1 MAEHPQHVAVV
12 TGATG
17 GIGTA
22 IVHRLVVGGAVVIA
36 HYASNSDRASKL
48 QREVGELGGTC
59 SMVQAD
65 LRTEEGVGQLVDSVD
80 DLLRSQPTH
89 ALHALVNNAAKLL
102 GPSFSDATPA
112 QFDEYFALN
121 VKAPFFLTQRL
132 VTRMHPGGSIVNV
145 SSAGAHFSSP
155 GDIVYAM
162 SKAAIESLT
171 MNAAEWLATRAIRI
185 NTVIPGFT
193 DNGHSAFRID
203 EVREYLS
210 TFAVLGGISD
220 PETVAEAVAFL
231 LSAHASR
238 TTGATL
244 DVSGGSTLGARPAPH
259 LSLRAMAANRSIDQP
274 GTGGNQGAERSD
286 EDSIVYEQDAG
297 RALTIWPARPAP
309 HQGSPDPQ

>member
-1 MAEHPQHVAVV
+1 MAEHPQHVVVV

-22 IVHRLVVGGAVVIA
+22 IVKRLIVGGAVVIA
-36 HYASNSDRASKL
+36 HYESNSDRASKL
-48 QREVGELGGTC
+48 QREVQELGGAC
-59 SMVQAD
+59 SIVQAD

-80 DLLRSQPTH
+80 DLLRSQPTQ
-89 ALHALVNNAAKLL
+89 ALHVLINNAAKLL

-132 VTRMHPGGSIVNV
+132 ATRMHPGGSIVNI

-193 DNGHSAFRID
+193 DNGHNAFRID
-203 EVREYLS
+203 QVREYLS

-244 DVSGGSTLGARPAPH
+244 DVSGGSTLGARPTPH
-259 LSLRAMAANRSIDQP
+259 LSLREMAATRNIDQS

-286 EDSIVYEQDAG
+286 EDGIVCE
-297 RALTIWPARPAP
+297 
-309 HQGSPDPQ
+309 